1 VVHDDR
7 SGLGRREVIQRLA
20 MSVGGLLSFP
30 AVAFGHPIQHHLRD
44 ADLVGA
50 ADARAAG
57 ADYKP
62 EFLDPRAFGTLQV
75 LAERIVPGS
84 NEARSSEFI
93 DQLLTV
99 TSADEQRTFLQALGG
114 FEQFAMARARVSWKA
129 LSEQQQN
136 ELLTIASTE
145 KSGKVSDAPAGASA
159 NAHVTIRD
167 HFENLKG
174 WIVGAYYSSEIG
186 MRELGW
192 TGTVF
197 FAAFPGCEHPDGH
210 R

>member
-1 VVHDDR
+1 MRDDR
-7 SGLGRREVIQRLA
+7 SDLGRREMIQRLA
-20 MSVGGLLSFP
+20 MSVGGLVTFP
-30 AVAFGHPIQHHLRD
+30 LVASGHPIQHHLRD
-44 ADLVGA
+44 NALVGV
-50 ADARAAG
+50 ADAKATAAE
-57 ADYKP
+57 YTP
-62 EFLDPRAFGTLQV
+62 EFLDAHEFDTLQV

-84 NEARSSEFI
+84 TEARSGQFI

-99 TSADEQRTFLQALGG
+99 SPADDQRTFLQALGG
-114 FEQFAMARARVSWKA
+114 FEQLAVARARVSWKQ
-129 LSEQQQN
+129 LTEQQQN

-145 KSGKVSDAPAGASA
+145 KSGTPPDAHGASSTT
-159 NAHVTIRD
+159 HVTIRD
-167 HFENLKG
+167 HFEQLKG

-197 FAAFPGCEHPDGH
+197 FPAFPGCDHPEGH